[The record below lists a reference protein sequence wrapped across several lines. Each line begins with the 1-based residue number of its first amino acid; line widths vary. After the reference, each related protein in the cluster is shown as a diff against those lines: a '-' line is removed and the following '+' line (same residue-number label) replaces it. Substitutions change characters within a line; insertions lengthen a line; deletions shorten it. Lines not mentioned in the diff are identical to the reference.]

1 MVNRPILNS
10 EFRILNCALALLLL
24 SASSAAAQGTGR
36 GFLFR
41 APNGSV
47 SLRTGYDRATAGSDL
62 FTFVTDQLT
71 VNPNDFNAVAFAF
84 DVDYRLTPRVDAVF
98 GVGSS
103 RTKTRSE
110 FRNWVDNKRQPIEQS
125 TEFQRV
131 PITAAVKAYL
141 RPPGQSIGHF
151 AWVPARFAPYVGA
164 GGGAMWYRFQQQGDF
179 IAFDTLK
186 VFTDTFDSNGW
197 TPTVHALGG
206 VEISLASRLAIAT
219 EARYEWAKARLG
231 RDFSGF
237 DRIDLSGISFTSG
250 VIIRY

>member
-1 MVNRPILNS
+1 MNRPILNS
-10 EFRILNCALALLLL
+10 EFRILNYTLALIFL
-24 SASSAAAQGTGR
+24 ASPLWAQGAGR

-47 SLRTGYDRATAGSDL
+47 SIRTGYDRATAGSDL

-71 VNPNDFNAVAFAF
+71 VNPNDFNAVSFAL
-84 DVDYRLTPRVDAVF
+84 DVDYRLTSRVNAVF
-98 GVGSS
+98 GVGTS
-103 RTKTRSE
+103 RTTTRSE
-110 FRNWVDNKRQPIEQS
+110 FRNWVDNNRQPIEQS
-125 TEFQRV
+125 TAFQRV
-131 PITAAVKAYL
+131 PVTAAVKAYL
-141 RPPGQSIGHF
+141 GPHGQSIGHF

-186 VFTDTFDSNGW
+186 VFTDTFDSTGW
-197 TPTVHALGG
+197 TPTVHALAGL
-206 VEISLASRLAIAT
+206 EISLASRLAIAT
-219 EARYEWAKARLG
+219 EARYEWAKAHLG

-250 VIIRY
+250 VVIRY